1 MGTKKETGR
10 SRSPERDPWK
20 GLLVHSL
27 VIQSLHVLDGGDSG
41 VDGDVAAL
49 HCVDGHLGDL
59 VLLDAHVSQASGD
72 AQVSVQLMQSV
83 AQHAGNEVLAS
94 ILAGEMLA

>member
-59 VLLDAHVSQASGD
+59 VLLERSSAARALNSKMVGIRTA
-72 AQVSVQLMQSV
+72 
-83 AQHAGNEVLAS
+83 LATP
-94 ILAGEMLA
+94 